1 MGGMFGK
8 KALQENQ
15 LLNGYKGVIALI
27 NKKLGNKFE
36 KELSEI
42 LYNAG
47 YWVHLLNQ
55 NKNGQ
60 PADIIAVKNKKAYL
74 IDAKVCSLEKF
85 VFKRVE
91 ENQHLSMQMFIDCG
105 NTTPYFT
112 LKARNEIYMLSYK
125 TIRDLMKQ
133 GKKQLDFAEINKYG
147 TRLNTWLRIQE
158 VVSNE

>member
-1 MGGMFGK
+1 M
-8 KALQENQ
+8 
-15 LLNGYKGVIALI
+15 I
-27 NKKLGNKFE
+27 NTKLGNKFE

-85 VFKRVE
+85 AFKRVE

-105 NTTPYFT
+105 NTTPYFA

-125 TIRDLMKQ
+125 TIRDLIKQ
-133 GKKQLDFAEINKYG
+133 GKKQLDFAEINKYS
-147 TRLNTWLRIQE
+147 TRLSTWLRIQE

>member
-1 MGGMFGK
+1 M
-8 KALQENQ
+8 
-15 LLNGYKGVIALI
+15 
-27 NKKLGNKFE
+27 E

-85 VFKRVE
+85 AFKRVE
-91 ENQHLSMQMFIDCG
+91 ENQRLSMQMFIECG
-105 NTTPYFT
+105 NTTPYFA

-125 TIRDLMKQ
+125 TIRDLIKQ
-133 GKKQLDFAEINKYG
+133 GKKQLNFEEINKYS
-147 TRLNTWLRIQE
+147 TRLSTWLRIKE

>member
-1 MGGMFGK
+1 M
-8 KALQENQ
+8 
-15 LLNGYKGVIALI
+15 I
-27 NKKLGNKFE
+27 NKKLGNEFE

-85 VFKRVE
+85 AFKRVE
-91 ENQHLSMQMFIDCG
+91 ENQRLSMQMFIECG
-105 NTTPYFT
+105 NTTPYFA

-133 GKKQLDFAEINKYG
+133 DKKQLDFAEINKYG

>member
-1 MGGMFGK
+1 M
-8 KALQENQ
+8 
-15 LLNGYKGVIALI
+15 I
-27 NKKLGNKFE
+27 NKKLGNNFE

-85 VFKRVE
+85 AFKRVE
-91 ENQHLSMQMFIDCG
+91 ENQRLSMQMFIECG
-105 NTTPYFT
+105 NTTPYFA

-147 TRLNTWLRIQE
+147 TRLSTWLRIQE

>member
-1 MGGMFGK
+1 M
-8 KALQENQ
+8 
-15 LLNGYKGVIALI
+15 I

-42 LYNAG
+42 LYDAG

-105 NTTPYFT
+105 NTTPYFA

-125 TIRDLMKQ
+125 TIRDLISQ
-133 GKKQLDFAEINKYG
+133 GKKQLNFEEINKYS
-147 TRLNTWLRIQE
+147 TRLSTWLRIQE

>member
-1 MGGMFGK
+1 M
-8 KALQENQ
+8 
-15 LLNGYKGVIALI
+15 I

-85 VFKRVE
+85 AFKRVE
-91 ENQHLSMQMFIDCG
+91 ENQRLSMQMFIECG
-105 NTTPYFT
+105 NTTPYFA

-125 TIRDLMKQ
+125 TIRDLIKQ
-133 GKKQLDFAEINKYG
+133 GKKQLNFEEINKYS
-147 TRLNTWLRIQE
+147 TRLSTWLRIQE